1 MGRYF
6 ELITD
11 HKPLLSLFNEHKAIP
26 SHASTRIQRW
36 ALTLAVYEY
45 ALVSR
50 RTDAHPNSDAL
61 SRLPL
66 AETMR
71 ETPVPAELI
80 LTLEQV
86 QDMPVT
92 DQQIRTWTVQDPLLN
107 RMVHHIQQ
115 GRPNH
120 CEQSELKPYWACTTE
135 LCCFEGCILW
145 GTRVLIPPQGHQRIL
160 EELHIGHPG
169 MSK

>member
-1 MGRYF
+1 MGRHF

-26 SHASTRIQRW
+26 SHASAHIQRW
-36 ALTLAVYEY
+36 ALTLAAYEY
-45 ALVSR
+45 TLVSR
-50 RTDAHPNSDAL
+50 RTDAHANADAL

-86 QDMPVT
+86 QHMPVT

-107 RMVHHIQQ
+107 KVVHHIQQ
-115 GRPNH
+115 GWPNH
-120 CEQSELKPYWACTTE
+120 CEQSELKPYWARRTE

-145 GTRVLIPPQGHQRIL
+145 GT
-160 EELHIGHPG
+160 
-169 MSK
+169 